1 MLVCLL
7 DSAVLLYC
15 HTAHPELRRNF
26 WTDSGFIAQ
35 TLFFFFFFPL
45 NIWRFLSLESQ
56 RFELK
61 RPGRLYKSDLI
72 IQWSQQQ
79 TVRDSSLFPLS
90 VQGFFKCSLTFS
102 NLRSAVLTCWIHVSS
117 SLSAIVA
124 ESVLLHVTKQWQ
136 SQLIL
141 VDAFLISNLISVL
154 SL

>member
-26 WTDSGFIAQ
+26 WIDSGFIAQ
-35 TLFFFFFFPL
+35 TLLFFFSSEYL
-45 NIWRFLSLESQ
+45 TGFLSLESQ

-72 IQWSQQQ
+72 IQWSQQH

-124 ESVLLHVTKQWQ
+124 ESILLHVTKQWQ